1 MHQRHCRIDSRTLVT
16 MLASA
21 LLAGSL
27 APSISFAQQ
36 ASISAWE
43 AAEFRTWSFIPYW
56 TTQSQLNSFA
66 TDHSYDHVSD
76 ILYFSGVQPRE
87 DGSLFT
93 STTAANHLSTLKS
106 HQAQFGFRYHMSM
119 FDPVRLS
126 PQETST
132 AAVERVWNGI
142 TANPDTRAKFV
153 NNVKNLLTANNMTGF
168 NLDWERPDIVTEWAN
183 YTQLAKDMQAAF
195 PESWEVS
202 VDDYGFAST
211 IWDDTPVF
219 DGRTYDQLFVMAYH
233 ANASQYNTYSNT
245 KLNLTG
251 QGAEKAFKNNQLV
264 LGIGTYGSDA
274 DPDNNP
280 ELRTVSLKNIVAVNP
295 NLPADATT
303 FTGTVTNVQG
313 NLQTGTWTIQSRYQ
327 TRDIVQLALDRGMPG
342 VMNWTLHYD
351 ATNQFGLHRVAHHY
365 IVVKR
370 NVPDLNLDGKVN
382 AADANAL
389 ANNMGTVP
397 GWTGTNTPARFETF
411 YMNGNWEKGDRDG
424 NGFVNQADADWLATR
439 YAALGVNLPDRL
451 AYSGTFEN
459 FAGGQGVAGRWEV
472 IRNGGNLPETGNFTQ
487 HGTGFLN
494 FTGGGVGATKRSNTS
509 VTLRNQNSAE
519 AFDNLNTANRV
530 MQVELAEPVDTASTD
545 ATYFT
550 ALVRQNTAG
559 LLAAQVASTGR
570 TLALEFRDAAGVN
583 QFDVALFGSQ
593 SQFGLRSQA
602 DAAGEDVTSA
612 NGFNANT
619 TYMLVGKLSGNGA
632 GANTLQV
639 SLVDWSGSIGNF
651 TDPAFAWMLTA
662 TGSEG
667 FNPTITDLAWNSP
680 SVANYTV
687 SNVWVGGASDFFF
700 QPGDFGDFNW
710 DGVVDAADYSVW
722 RDGMGTLYDQ
732 DDYEAWK
739 AHFGETVGNGSA
751 AGTFANGVPE
761 PSSAALLLAATFL
774 VFGRFSLIAYPRRR

>member
-1 MHQRHCRIDSRTLVT
+1 

-43 AAEFRTWSFIPYW
+43 AAEFRSWTFVPYW
-56 TTQSQLNSFA
+56 TSHSQIDSFA
-66 TDHSYDHVSD
+66 TDRVYDHVSD
-76 ILYFSGVQPRE
+76 VLYFSGAKPRE
-87 DGSLFT
+87 DGSLSISSNDATDF
-93 STTAANHLSTLKS
+93 AKLKN

-119 FDPVRLS
+119 FDVVANS
-126 PQETST
+126 GETSS

-142 TANPDTRAKFV
+142 TANPATRATFV

-168 NLDWERPDIVTEWAN
+168 NLDWERPSTVTEWAN

-195 PESWEVS
+195 PEAWEVS
-202 VDDYGFAST
+202 VDDYGFASSL
-211 IWDDTPVF
+211 WDDTPVF
-219 DGRTYDQLFVMAYH
+219 DARTYDQIGMMGYH
-233 ANASQYNTYSNT
+233 YPANNGTNLDQQSFADG
-245 KLNLTG
+245 KKALTG
-251 QGAEKAFKNNQLV
+251 QGAEKAFKDSQII
-264 LGIGTYGSDA
+264 IGMGTWG
-274 DPDNNP
+274 DNGP
-280 ELRTVSLKNIVAVNP
+280 STIGLKDIVAVNP
-295 NLPADATT
+295 NLPADASS
-303 FTGTVTNVQG
+303 FTGTVNGVS
-313 NLQTGTWTIQSRYQ
+313 GTWDIVSRYEV
-327 TRDIVQLALDRGMPG
+327 RDNVQLALDRGMPG
-342 VMNWTLHYD
+342 VMWWALHYEP
-351 ATNQFGLHRVAHHY
+351 TNKMSLAQVAQHY
-365 IVVKR
+365 AMFKQG
-370 NVPDLNLDGKVN
+370 VPDLNLDGKVN
-382 AADANAL
+382 ADDANKL
-389 ANNMGTVP
+389 ADNMGTVP

-424 NGFVNQADADWLATR
+424 NGFVNQSDADWLATR

-519 AFDNLNTANRV
+519 AFENLNTANRV

-559 LLAAQVASTGR
+559 LLAAQVASTER
-570 TLALEFRDAAGVN
+570 TLALEFRDAAGAN

-593 SQFGLRSQA
+593 SHFGLRCQA
-602 DAAGEDVTSA
+602 DAAGQDVTSA
-612 NGFNANT
+612 DGFNANT
-619 TYMLVGKLSGNGA
+619 TYMIVGKLSGNGA

-639 SLVDWSGSIGNF
+639 SLFDWSGSIGNF
-651 TDPAFAWMLTA
+651 TDPNFAWMLTA
-662 TGSEG
+662 AGSEG

-680 SVANYTV
+680 SFANYTV

-700 QPGDFGDFNW
+700 QPADFGDFNW

-732 DDYEAWK
+732 DDYEVWK
-739 AHFGETVGNGSA
+739 THFGETVGSGSA
-751 AGTFANGVPE
+751 AGAFANAVPE
-761 PSSAALLLAATFL
+761 PSSAALLLAASFL
-774 VFGRFSLIAYPRRR
+774 VFGRFFLISHPRH